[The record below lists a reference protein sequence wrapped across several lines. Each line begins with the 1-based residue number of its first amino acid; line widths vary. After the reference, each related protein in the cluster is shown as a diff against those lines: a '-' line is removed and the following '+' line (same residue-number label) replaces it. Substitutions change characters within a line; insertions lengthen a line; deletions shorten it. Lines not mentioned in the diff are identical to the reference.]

1 MRGGGASARRSAHPE
16 ALMYPWGIL
25 VGSPFLWS
33 GSHRAPPGGCIAWPC
48 PSQGSWVPIWPEQ
61 VQSDVL
67 LGAWILDQKQRRPKG

>member
-1 MRGGGASARRSAHPE
+1 MRGGGGICPALSPSQGSDVS
-16 ALMYPWGIL
+16 LMYPL
-25 VGSPFLWS
+25 QSSFLWS